1 MKSFQDQVFLI
12 RSSIFTKR
20 NILLSIILIL
30 ILLILLVCFHLIF
43 FVTDYQLINESKNI
57 DMRTL
62 LVYGE
67 ENKDFSQIDKLEHV
81 VYNKALSPHPAH
93 LRCL

>member
-1 MKSFQDQVFLI
+1 MNSFQDKIFFI

-20 NILLSIILIL
+20 NVLLSIILVL

-43 FVTDYQLINESKNI
+43 FVTDYQMINESKNI

-67 ENKDFSQIDKLEHV
+67 ENKDFEKAIRAI
-81 VYNKALSPHPAH
+81 YNAFIEEE
-93 LRCL
+93 